1 MAINGIIG
9 GFGKSASRFA
19 GNATVAATKPNSILQ
34 QISSIDD
41 KILDELVQNAIKNR
55 TGAFKT
61 KPWHCD
67 VRTLDEIGTA
77 LTHKE
82 QLHKKIADL
91 SARYKMDTKT
101 IKINGE
107 SKEFTVYRGSQ
118 GGSNEGYWAKV
129 RGTDELYY
137 IKYGNEAQIRSE
149 QLAGELYE
157 LGGIPSTEK
166 SIVSYLEP
174 AKDKYSSPRE
184 KIGVASKFM
193 PINYLPTKEEAS
205 IVREG
210 FGLDC
215 WLANWDALKSGNV
228 VMSGGNAA
236 RLDVGGAL
244 CFRAR
249 GGRKGASFGENV
261 QELTSFFSNVSLSK
275 PFIKDMTREELIES
289 LGRVSKISDSQIIS
303 TVEKAAEYKNVPANM
318 FIPAHTKVTGVQN
331 PEFLKETLIA
341 RKNYI
346 ARFRE
351 TCRDIPQK
359 DGESIEEYIRRI
371 DEMVYK
377 TEYKIPFEKI
387 EMSTEVTDGIKGISM
402 AERLSPSQK
411 KIYEDSLKAYNH
423 TSGLRITHNA
433 DNILT
438 ENSMLHATSASNLPK
453 ILENGITTGDL
464 RGAIGSGTGCATQ
477 TPLCADFWDVQGKMS
492 IKDYFARQRFNP
504 GEANFLPRTT
514 PGGLS
519 NTRNTMVFVVDKSRV
534 SSTIMGNS
542 FKVCE
547 GQNGSILYK
556 DGNMAGHF
564 NYNTHRA
571 VPIGVPANAIDRI
584 IIRKEGYSAD
594 TIKNIKD
601 WIRYKGL
608 DIKLYDLEGNIL

>member
-9 GFGKSASRFA
+9 GLGKAS
-19 GNATVAATKPNSILQ
+19 GKIAAKTTPALTKPNSVLQDIL
-34 QISSIDD
+34 SIDD
-41 KILDELVQNAIKNR
+41 KILDELVQNAIKNK
-55 TGAFKT
+55 TGAFKA
-61 KPWHCD
+61 KPWNCD
-67 VRTLDEIGTA
+67 ARTLQEVGTA
-77 LTHKE
+77 LTRKE

-91 SARYKMDTKT
+91 SAKYKMETKT
-101 IKINGE
+101 LKINGTD
-107 SKEFTVYRGSQ
+107 KEFTVYRGSQ

-129 RGTDELYY
+129 RGTDDLYY

-166 SIVSYLEP
+166 TIVSYLEP
-174 AKDKYSSPRE
+174 AKNKLSAPKE

-215 WLANWDALKSGNV
+215 WLSNWDALKSGNV

-249 GGRKGASFGENV
+249 GGRKGAAFGENV
-261 QELTSFFSNVSLSK
+261 QELTSFFDSFSLSK
-275 PFIKDMTREELIES
+275 PFIKDMTRDELIES
-289 LGRVSKISDSQIIS
+289 LARVAKIPDSQIIA
-303 TVEKAAEYKNVPANM
+303 TVEKAAGYKHVPANM

-331 PEFLKETLIA
+331 PEFLKETLLA

-359 DGESIEEYIRRI
+359 DDENIEAYIRRI

-402 AERLSPSQK
+402 AERLTPSQK
-411 KIYEDSLKAYNH
+411 KVYEDSLKAYNH
-423 TSGLRITHNA
+423 TSGFKISHNA

-438 ENSMLHATSASNLPK
+438 ENSMLHATDAKNLPE
-453 ILENGITTGDL
+453 ILGNGITTGDL
-464 RGAIGSGTGCATQ
+464 RGSIGSGTGCATQ
-477 TPLCADFWDVQGKMS
+477 TPLCADFWDVQGKIS

-514 PGGLS
+514 PGLS
-519 NTRNTMVFVVDKSRV
+519 NDRNPMVFVVDKNRV

-547 GQNGSILYK
+547 GQKGSILYQ

-584 IIRKEGYSAD
+584 IIRKEGYTAD
-594 TIKNIKD
+594 VIQNIKD
-601 WIRYKGL
+601 WIKFKGL
-608 DIKLYDLEGNIL
+608 DIKLYDLDGNLI